1 MQRSDYSILEIHEK
15 NILSFSPYLPEEDL
29 NAICLENVGAMGLV
43 QKQTASC
50 GALMYSVYPDRGICF
65 LDSICVDESIRGEG
79 LGQMLYQALEE
90 KMIAKGLRE
99 IRTRVVVPEE
109 NEAESFLEALGFEWL
124 TEGELYYD
132 IPLKELVRRL
142 ERMKDGMKKKE
153 KGRNLK
159 VLPVTKLSNAD
170 LAALPH
176 VPFERELSFV
186 LADDRPAGYVLV
198 SADDEEGIVIR
209 ELSLTD
215 DSAANHRLLYE
226 AVSKLYTAYD
236 IEEVIHFIVDEGA
249 VRQLLDMI
257 TRENE
262 EKEISAGLV
271 MRKPISTDIPESFSM
286 SSCALLIPRLNGIMA
301 MLEDFG
307 EGYEAEITALSDI
320 AELDLIRE
328 EGKRPVSMFYEVA
341 DPKRAEGYD
350 LHIISDLSVR
360 DLSEEDREKV
370 RKWME
375 ESALVS
381 FSQDEEEHL
390 FISMVYP
397 EMGGLIDPPVL
408 KMLLDGFTEELDHLS
423 ALGHAAQ

>member
-1 MQRSDYSILEIHEK
+1 MQKTDYTILEISEK

-50 GALMYSVYPDRGICF
+50 GALMYSVYPDKGICF
-65 LDSICVDESIRGEG
+65 LDSICVDESLRGEG

-99 IRTRVVVPEE
+99 IRSRVVVPEE
-109 NEAESFLEALGFEWL
+109 NSAESFLEALGFDWL
-124 TEGELYYD
+124 AEGELYYD

-142 ERMKDGMKKKE
+142 ERMKDRMKKKE
-153 KGRNLK
+153 KGRNLR
-159 VLPVTKLSNAD
+159 VVPVTKLSNAE

-176 VPFERELSFV
+176 IPFEKELSFV
-186 LADDRPAGYVLV
+186 LADDRLAGYVLV
-198 SADDEEGIVIR
+198 SAADEEGIVIR
-209 ELSLTD
+209 ELSLTN

-226 AVSKLYTAYD
+226 AVSKLYTVYD
-236 IEEVIHFIVDEGA
+236 MEEIIHFVVSEGA

-257 TRENE
+257 TGEDE
-262 EKEISAGLV
+262 EKEISVGLV
-271 MRKPISTDIPESFSM
+271 MGKTIGVDIPESFTM
-286 SSCALLIPRLNGIMA
+286 SHSALLTPRLNGILA

-328 EGKRPVSMFYEVA
+328 EGKRPVSIFYEVA
-341 DPKRAEGYD
+341 DPERAEEYD

-360 DLSEEDREKV
+360 DLSAEDREKV
-370 RKWME
+370 RKWRE

-397 EMGGLIDPPVL
+397 ETGGLIDPAVL

-423 ALGHAAQ
+423 ALGNVAQ